1 MDTLSFILF
10 KMVFQDGCVE
20 KRKRGSWVG
29 RMGCTKTWYI
39 KGKVWLYLDK
49 SNKRVKCIK
58 VNKERSG

>member
-1 MDTLSFILF
+1 MDTLGFILF
-10 KMVFQDGCVE
+10 KMVYQDECVE

-29 RMGCTKTWYI
+29 RMECTKTWYT

-58 VNKERSG
+58 VNKEG